1 MQQIRTFAINYISLF
16 VRCVILL
23 LYYMLVFVS
32 IKVICFYTLHF
43 EIFSYIFL
51 IIVFSLVGLKLLVF
65 VRYFIKQCNSFYP
78 SQANNTIDSFCSVSF
93 SKGINLFTS
102 SLIFINKDLIFYSE
116 KRVIPDLILLKM
128 WVLCKK
134 KKMINWYCY
143 KSEKVEINIDKDFI
157 NINGKAIE
165 YDNQKELIN
174 ELKRFEYL

>member
-1 MQQIRTFAINYISLF
+1 MQHIRTFSINYMSLF
-16 VRCVILL
+16 ARCALLL
-23 LYYMLVFVS
+23 LYYMLVLFA
-32 IKVICFYTLHF
+32 IKAICLYTLHF

-51 IIVFSLVGLKLLVF
+51 IIVFSLVGLTILFF

-93 SKGINLFTS
+93 SKGTNPFTS
-102 SLIFINKDLIFYSE
+102 SLIFINNDLIFFSE
-116 KRVIPDLILLKM
+116 RRAIPNILFLKILTM
-128 WVLCKK
+128 FSN

-157 NINGKAIE
+157 TINGKAIE

-174 ELKRFEYL
+174 ELERFEYL

>member
-1 MQQIRTFAINYISLF
+1 MQHIRTFSINYMSLF
-16 VRCVILL
+16 ARCALLL
-23 LYYMLVFVS
+23 LYYMLVLFA
-32 IKVICFYTLHF
+32 IKAICLYTLHF

-78 SQANNTIDSFCSVSF
+78 SQANNTIDSFCSVTF
-93 SKGINLFTS
+93 SNGINLFTS

-116 KRVIPDLILLKM
+116 RRALPDLILLKM
-128 WVLCKK
+128 WVLCSK

-143 KSEKVEINIDKDFI
+143 KRETVEINIDKDFI
-157 NINGKAIE
+157 AINGKAIAYE
-165 YDNQKELIN
+165 NQQELIN